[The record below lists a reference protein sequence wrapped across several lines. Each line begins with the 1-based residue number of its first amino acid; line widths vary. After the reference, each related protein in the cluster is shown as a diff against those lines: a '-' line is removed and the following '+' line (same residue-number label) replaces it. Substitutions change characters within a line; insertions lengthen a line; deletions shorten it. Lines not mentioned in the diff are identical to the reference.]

1 MIDRIINFLTTTQ
14 DPIFWVSA
22 TLGTTFFALR
32 LMLSFF
38 GGGFFEHDMDV
49 DDLHDMHHHDGALFK
64 FLTIHS
70 LSGFLMMFGW
80 AGLACSVQFKMT
92 PGYSMLIALGCGI
105 AMLII
110 TASLMHIA
118 LSLEGAGAVFSS
130 KKAVGLP
137 ATVIQRIP
145 AHGQGKVQV
154 IVNGSTRELLA
165 QSHSKKPIESFNLV
179 KVVKAIDHEVVE
191 VVKIG
196 EESK

>member
-110 TASLMHIA
+110 TASLCILRYRLKA
-118 LSLEGAGAVFSS
+118 RGRFFRAKRLSDYPQL
-130 KKAVGLP
+130 
-137 ATVIQRIP
+137 
-145 AHGQGKVQV
+145 
-154 IVNGSTRELLA
+154 
-165 QSHSKKPIESFNLV
+165 
-179 KVVKAIDHEVVE
+179 
-191 VVKIG
+191 
-196 EESK
+196 